1 MYTLPQVL
9 LYVHITS
16 SLVIC
21 THYLKSCYMYTLP
34 QVLLYVHITPSLV
47 ICTHYIKS
55 CYMYT
60 LPQLYLYVRVLICF
74 TSFSNRTVVSMPVRR
89 PTLPGRDNEY
99 VEPTHSGATQEQH
112 YLNPSFN
119 NDNAD
124 DNHHYHVLEKD
135 KGIPLNY

>member
-9 LYVHITS
+9 LYVHIAPT
-16 SLVIC
+16 LFIC
-21 THYLKSCYMYTLP
+21 PGAYLL
-34 QVLLYVHITPSLV
+34 H
-47 ICTHYIKS
+47 
-55 CYMYT
+55 
-60 LPQLYLYVRVLICF
+60 F
-74 TSFSNRTVVSMPVRR
+74 FSNRTVVSMPVRR